1 LVLDVIKVMR
11 VDRVL
16 KIAED
21 EQAALAMTRGATP

>member
-1 LVLDVIKVMR
+1 MR